1 MPYATFAQFELALGE
16 KETAALADPE
26 AAGAPVVGRID
37 YALTLASA
45 DIDAILGDRASAIT
59 ATQPAFLQA
68 ACIHIARWHLSGVN
82 TIENDPITA
91 RHDYYTALLRD
102 MADGVVGNGGGGD
115 GGGGGGQPHYG
126 DAQVVAPV
134 TTNPFSRANR
144 R

>member
-1 MPYATFAQFELALGE
+1 MYATPTQFELALGA

-26 AAGAPVVGRID
+26 ATGTPVAGRID

-45 DIDAILGDRASAIT
+45 DIDAILGDRAPAI
-59 ATQPAFLQA
+59 AAAQPAFVQA
-68 ACIHIARWHLSGVN
+68 ACIHIARWHLSGAN

-102 MADGVVGNGGGGD
+102 MADGVVGNGGAAA
-115 GGGGGGQPHYG
+115 GGGQPHYG
-126 DAQVVAPV
+126 EVQIVTPV
-134 TTNPFSRANR
+134 TANPFSRANR